1 MRNPANWLVFALS
14 GLAFACGH
22 SGAASGGRAFMPEW
36 QNDAGKSIQA
46 VYAKVGS
53 QAPPVGASVAVGL
66 TGDGMVGIGLD
77 KSGAWSYLGPVDTEP
92 TITGD
97 LVIATGGRKL
107 YALDAKSGRKVWEVP
122 IEKHILLGAG
132 DDGTTTVASLG
143 SASGNDNMLVAVS
156 RDGDVKREIEA
167 NHPIGVPAVQG
178 GVVFVPWQNQY
189 VSAIDLDSGDE
200 IGRLLLR
207 EQVSHAQNIG
217 GKLYFGEASLTRFD
231 DKIGGAAQGQATSVK
246 LPPRELP
253 GKPVWFTEGTQ
264 PLPAKA
270 TARERIRLYA
280 RPDEAGTSTAGG
292 RYAATYFRVAMGLD
306 SSDASLEWAK
316 TFERDVLGG
325 SAAQN
330 GFVFC
335 DAAGNV
341 TLLDSNGGAAGSV
354 SLGKLLVGCVV
365 QAGGFSVP
373 AGKPRGSLA
382 EQIAEAIQVRET
394 QMATAQRFLLRE
406 LGAMED
412 AIVTKALIDLASNV
426 RTPPQLLEDSR
437 KLLAARRNGA
447 DYMLAALEQHYD
459 FLSDILRS
467 PPVGPMAEALAA
479 MNEARA
485 AKPLARHLNDA
496 ANTPDDIERAARA
509 LSKLATKEELG
520 ELETFFALYRAT
532 ASDKE
537 LVNAVI
543 AVAEA
548 LIRIGG
554 DAGKK
559 LVSDAKADPMT
570 QPEVKNGLDNLAT
583 PKADKADTKPVEDDP
598 GKSPAGG
605 KPKSA
610 KTN

>member
-1 MRNPANWLVFALS
+1 MASRKLSLFA
-14 GLAFACGH
+14 GVLALACGS
-22 SGAASGGRAFMPEW
+22 SGAAGGGKAFMPEW

-53 QAPPVGASVAVGL
+53 KAPPAGAAVAVGL

-77 KSGAWSYLGPVDTEP
+77 GKGAWTHLGPVDTEP
-92 TITGD
+92 SITGD
-97 LVIATGGRKL
+97 VVVASGAGKL
-107 YALDAKSGRKVWEVP
+107 YALDAKSGKKLWEV
-122 IEKHILLGAG
+122 ETDGRVLRGAG
-132 DDGTTTVASLG
+132 DDGATTVASLG
-143 SASGNDNMLVAVS
+143 APGGGKNAFFAVS
-156 RDGDVKREIEA
+156 REGNLRREIEVD
-167 NHPIGVPAVQG
+167 HEIGVPAIQG
-178 GVVFVPWQNQY
+178 NVAFVPWQSQY

-207 EQVSHAQNIG
+207 EQVSQAKNIG
-217 GKLYFGEASLTRFD
+217 GKLYFGEAGLTRLD
-231 DKIGGAAQGQATSVK
+231 EKIGAASQGQGSSVK

-253 GKPVWFTEGTQ
+253 GKPVWFTEGSQ
-264 PLPAKA
+264 PVPAKA
-270 TARERIRLYA
+270 SARERIRLYA
-280 RPDEAGTSTAGG
+280 RPNEAGTGAAGD

-306 SSDASLEWAK
+306 SKDASLKWVR

-330 GFVFC
+330 GFAFC

-341 TLLDSNGGAAGSV
+341 TLLDSNGGAAGKV

-365 QAGGFSVP
+365 QTGSFSVP
-373 AGKPRGSLA
+373 AGSAPKSLA
-382 EQIAEAIQVRET
+382 EQIAQAIQVRET
-394 QMATAQRFLLRE
+394 QMATPQRFLLRE

-412 AIVTKALIDLASNV
+412 PIVTKALIDLASNV
-426 RTPPQLLEDSR
+426 RTPPQLLEDAR

-447 DYMLAALEQHYD
+447 DYMLAALDQHYD

-467 PPVGPMAEALAA
+467 PPVGPMADALAA

-496 ANTPDDIERAARA
+496 ANTPDDIQRAAKA
-509 LSKLATKEELG
+509 LSKLGTKDELG

-532 ASDKE
+532 ANDKE

-543 AVAEA
+543 SVAEA

-554 DAGKK
+554 DNGKK
-559 LVSDAKADPMT
+559 LVADAAQDPMT
-570 QPEVKNGLDNLAT
+570 QPEVKSGLETLAA
-583 PKADKADTKPVEDDP
+583 PKAPEKKPEE
-598 GKSPAGG
+598 K
-605 KPKSA
+605 KPEEKKPEASA
-610 KTN
+610 KSG

>member
-1 MRNPANWLVFALS
+1 MRTPLQWLVFATA
-14 GLAFACGH
+14 GFAFACGH
-22 SGAASGGRAFMPEW
+22 SGAAGGGKAFMPEW
-36 QNDAGKSIQA
+36 QNDGGKSIQA

-53 QAPPVGASVAVGL
+53 KAPPVGVGVAVGM
-66 TGDGMVGIGLD
+66 TGDGLVGIGLD
-77 KSGAWSYLGPVDTEP
+77 KSGAWTHLGPVDTEP

-97 LVIATGGRKL
+97 LVIASGGGKL
-107 YALDAKSGRKVWEVP
+107 YALDAKSGKQVWEVP
-122 IEKHILLGAG
+122 IEKRVLLGAG
-132 DDGTTTVASLG
+132 DDGTTTVASVG
-143 SASGNDNMLVAVS
+143 SPGGGDNVLFVVA
-156 RDGDVKREIEA
+156 RDGNVKREIEA
-167 NHPIGVPAVQG
+167 AQPVGAPAVQG
-178 GVVFVPWQNQY
+178 NVVFVPWQNQY

-207 EQVSHAQNIG
+207 EQVSHARNIG
-217 GKLYFGEASLTRFD
+217 GKLYFGEAGLTRFD

-264 PLPAKA
+264 PVPAKA

-280 RPDEAGTSTAGG
+280 RPDESGTSTVGG
-292 RYAATYFRVAMGLD
+292 RYAATYFRVAVGLD
-306 SSDASLEWAK
+306 GKDASLKWVK

-325 SAAQN
+325 SAGQN
-330 GFVFC
+330 GFAFC

-341 TLLDSNGGAAGSV
+341 TLLDSNGGASGSV

-365 QAGGFSVP
+365 QTGGFSVP
-373 AGKPRGSLA
+373 TGKERGSLA

-394 QMATAQRFLLRE
+394 QMATPQRFLLRE
-406 LGAMED
+406 LGAMEEP
-412 AIVTKALIDLASNV
+412 IVTKALIDLASNV
-426 RTPPQLLEDSR
+426 RTPPQLLADAR

-447 DYMLAALEQHYD
+447 DYMLAALERHYD

-467 PPVGPMAEALAA
+467 PPVGPMADALAA
-479 MNEARA
+479 MNEAKA

-509 LSKLATKEELG
+509 LSKLGTKEELG
-520 ELETFFALYRAT
+520 DLETFFALYRAT

-543 AVAEA
+543 SVAEA

-559 LVSDAKADPMT
+559 IVADAAADPMT
-570 QPEVKNGLDNLAT
+570 QPEVKSGLETLAA
-583 PKADKADTKPVEDDP
+583 PKADTKPVEE
-598 GKSPAGG
+598 

-610 KTN
+610 KTNSDN